1 MAPSRVALAKGVAT
15 AAAVFVLFGVV
26 SGLVSSLYVRMVET
40 TLLDYAFL
48 TLTAIL
54 AGAYVVQRESLAETA
69 CSSSSSGNRC
79 AYGGAAGGFLAVACP
94 SCNLILVSLVGSSAL
109 MTYFDP
115 LRPLFGIVAI
125 GLFGGII
132 YRRRRRS

>member
-15 AAAVFVLFGVV
+15 AAGVFVLFGVV

-48 TLTAIL
+48 TLTAVL

-69 CSSSSSGNRC
+69 CSSSGNRC